1 MVERSD
7 GFLPTGS
14 ESAVAAPVLRR
25 QVSLEERRAALARIG
40 SIAAVA
46 PLMAIMLRP
55 DPARAQSGK
64 SCTLQQNEDGTNCG
78 PSGGSS
84 GGLSVDP
91 IGSTSLSEATSFGTS
106 TSLTDPTS
114 TSLGIS
120 TSVDGGTN

>member
-14 ESAVAAPVLRR
+14 ESAAAAPALRR

-55 DPARAQSGK
+55 DPARAMEKK
-64 SCTLQQNEDGTNCG
+64 SCARTENSDGTNCN
-78 PSGGSS
+78 PNDATGGA
-84 GGLSVDP
+84 LQLDP
-91 IGSTSLSEATSFGTS
+91 IGTTSLSEATSFGT
-106 TSLTDPTS
+106 TTNLTDPTS